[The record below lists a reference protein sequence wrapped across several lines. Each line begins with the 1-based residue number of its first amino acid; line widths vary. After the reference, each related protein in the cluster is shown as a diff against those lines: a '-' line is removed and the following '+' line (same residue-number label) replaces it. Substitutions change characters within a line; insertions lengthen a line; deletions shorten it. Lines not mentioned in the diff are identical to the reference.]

1 MILPVPGFS
10 TDWMFSISILKFE
23 LSDFTIIVCVFLLK
37 LGSAQISS
45 WVFLA
50 PTPARPTAAAT
61 LTLAGKALAP
71 SNALSE
77 NISFGSFKFSNFI
90 YFRQQI

>member
-1 MILPVPGFS
+1 MRPLKDATTLNAVIFPVPGFS
-10 TDWMFSISILKFE
+10 SDWIFSISILKFE
-23 LSDFTIIVCVFLLK
+23 QSDFTKIVWVFLLK
-37 LGSAQISS
+37 PGSAQISS

-71 SNALSE
+71 
-77 NISFGSFKFSNFI
+77 
-90 YFRQQI
+90 